1 MARHRVGQADFPA
14 TLGTSFDFVR
24 VDGRARSLCV
34 REGFELLRSGGVLVM
49 QDAQREEYRHALNE
63 AGRAVFL
70 DPWVQGQICFVRKPN
85 G

>member
-34 REGFELLRSGGVLVM
+34 REGFELLRPGGVLVM
-49 QDAQREEYRHALNE
+49 QDAQRVLRDHAG
-63 AGRAVFL
+63 GRAFR
-70 DPWVQGQICFVRKPN
+70 QHFGTTT